1 MSVRL
6 LFDQNLSF
14 RLTRSLDDVYPRSA
28 HVRPLGMDQ
37 ADDLVI
43 WQHAA
48 THGYVI
54 ASKDSD
60 FYQRSLLYG
69 SPPKVI
75 WLRVGNCSTRHIA
88 DLLRSRVADVEAFA
102 DDDSSTILVL
112 S

>member
-14 RLTRSLDDVYPRSA
+14 RLTRLLDDVYPASA
-28 HVRPLGMDQ
+28 HVRPLGLDQ

-48 THGYVI
+48 AHGFVI
-54 ASKDSD
+54 VSKDSD

-69 SPPKVI
+69 SPPKVV
-75 WLRVGNCSTRHIA
+75 WLRVGNCSTRHVA
-88 DLLRSRVADVEAFA
+88 DLLRARSADVEAFA

>member
-14 RLTRSLDDVYPRSA
+14 RLVGLLDDIYPGSA

-37 ADDLVI
+37 ADDIVI
-43 WQHAA
+43 WQYAGA
-48 THGYVI
+48 NGFMIV
-54 ASKDSD
+54 SKDSD

-69 SPPKVI
+69 SPPKVV
-75 WLRVGNCSTRHIA
+75 WLRVGNCSTRQVA
-88 DLLRSRVADVEAFA
+88 DLLRSRKADIEAFA
-102 DDDSSTILVL
+102 DDDSSTFLAL